1 MDVNARI
8 NWIPGMEITAQTFLT
23 LGEHLDFRQQMA
35 LHAALGSNRMG
46 ILPSSEFINTGCFVK
61 NRFEIARFKCLA
73 VLPSGR
79 LIDVDEP
86 VTIAIPMLYGSE
98 YYLAVGIGDTQVE
111 FEKDGIPF
119 VRPQYE
125 YRICTFEDIEQ
136 GDLLPIVRFHAENG
150 VFSIDADFI
159 PPCLMLSADERF
171 QTWMNQF
178 VERVNTLA
186 THANLEEGEGKRAF
200 LRYVFRLKGFGL
212 NNSVRD
218 FVLLLQELVQAVDYY
233 VATPHI
239 EQPQPI
245 EQPQQCDIQKWLKWA
260 DDYLAGAASILDG
273 VVLEDNTIDYLAL
286 LEQAKKELYERLNPE
301 LYEKLL
307 LQIKEDLRS
316 ELSESISQT
325 LTNFI
330 EVTLKPE
337 LERVLGTEIHDTLYS
352 KLYPELYDNLYK
364 ALYVPDPEEAQF
376 VPQI

>member
-8 NWIPGMEITAQTFLT
+8 NWISGMEITAQTFLT

-46 ILPSSEFINTGCFVK
+46 LLPASEFINTGCFVK

-86 VTIAIPMLYGSE
+86 VSIAIPMLYGNE
-98 YYLAVGIGDTQVE
+98 YYLAVGLGTSQVE

-125 YRICTFEDIEQ
+125 YSICTLEEVEQ

-171 QTWMNQF
+171 QTWINQY
-178 VERVNTLA
+178 VDHINTLIN
-186 THANLEEGEGKRAF
+186 HANLEDGEGKRAL

-218 FVLLLQELVQAVDYY
+218 FILLLQELVQAVDYY
-233 VATPHI
+233 IATPNL
-239 EQPQPI
+239 EQPLPI
-245 EQPQQCDIQKWLKWA
+245 VNPRQCDAQKWLKWA
-260 DDYLAGAASILDG
+260 DDYLVGAASILDS

-307 LQIKEDLRS
+307 LQIKDDLRT
-316 ELSESISQT
+316 ELSESISQS
-325 LTNFI
+325 LTNYI
-330 EVTLKPE
+330 ETTLKPE
-337 LERVLGTEIHDTLYS
+337 LERVLGTELHE
-352 KLYPELYDNLYK
+352 KLYAELYPKLYDDLYK
-364 ALYVPDPEEAQF
+364 ALYVPEPEEMQF